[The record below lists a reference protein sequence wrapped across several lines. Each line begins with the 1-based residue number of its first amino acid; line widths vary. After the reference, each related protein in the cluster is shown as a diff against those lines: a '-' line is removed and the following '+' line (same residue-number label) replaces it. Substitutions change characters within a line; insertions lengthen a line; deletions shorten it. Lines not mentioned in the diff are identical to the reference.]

1 MAALQTVAFG
11 AASDGSQGDSVRT
24 AFTKDNANVAV
35 LQTQAALT
43 SYASTITTAQALTN
57 VHMGKRVNI
66 NLVTAGVINLPSAA
80 TCAADQV
87 TLLRNLGTTV
97 VTLAI
102 TSGSG
107 DTVALSKL
115 NPGEAALVDT
125 DGVHAWGVLMRGRTN
140 SDNETVNG
148 NCTVVGNETVGGTLT
163 VSGAANVT
171 GNVTS
176 SGEFRSTTANNY
188 RSVTG
193 NYGVFMRNDGTLGYL
208 MQTASGDQYGS
219 YNSLRPFFWA
229 LSTGAVTID
238 GTGAGVTIGSRPTFA
253 GKVPWDNGNL
263 PRPVS
268 CSSNSLTVAWTGGS
282 GISYTVDSTYIGYFV
297 DTLNNATIGGNKT
310 FTGVTTLAGSSTL
323 QTVIKAGGG
332 GTQALLGMQAP
343 SGAAGHIVYDQ
354 NTFGFSLV
362 NNANSAYVSLVV
374 SVVTQTSD
382 ERLKSDIETID
393 SVMPKLRQLRGVY
406 YTMDGKRST
415 GVIAQEVQKPFPELV
430 QPLGMNAEDGTPL
443 LGVNYQNMVGPLLQG
458 LLDTDKALQ
467 AALAR
472 IEALEAKQA
481 A

>member
-24 AFTKDNANVAV
+24 AFTKDNANVAI

-57 VHMGKRVNI
+57 VHVGKRVNI
-66 NLVTAGVINLPSAA
+66 NLATAGVINLPSAA

-125 DGVHAWGVLMRGRTN
+125 DGVHAWNVLMRGRTN

-148 NCTVVGNETVGGTLT
+148 NCTVNGNETVAGALAVT
-163 VSGAANVT
+163 GAAT
-171 GNVTS
+171 
-176 SGEFRSTTANNY
+176 FTA
-188 RSVTG
+188 
-193 NYGVFMRNDGTLGYL
+193 
-208 MQTASGDQYGS
+208 
-219 YNSLRPFFWA
+219 
-229 LSTGAVTID
+229 
-238 GTGAGVTIGSRPTFA
+238 RPTFA
-253 GKVPWDNGNL
+253 TKVPWDTGNLLNPMTLDTAQTVTGAKAFSARPSFNGAAPWDTGNL

-268 CSSNSLTVAWTGGS
+268 CSSNSLSTTWTGGS

-297 DTLNNATIGGNKT
+297 DTVNNAVLGGNKT
-310 FTGVTTLAGSSTL
+310 FTGVTTLDGSSTFR
-323 QTVIKAGGG
+323 TIVKGSGG
-332 GTQALLGMQAP
+332 GTQTLLALQAP
-343 SGAAGHIVYDQ
+343 GGAYGHLVYDQ
-354 NTFGFSLV
+354 NNFGFSFV
-362 NNANSAYVSLVV
+362 NSGNTGYVSLIV
-374 SVVTQTSD
+374 SVLTQTSD